1 MRKNDLTK
9 NRTAKTAKK
18 STAKTAKKSRALS
31 ARKHHAAIDAA
42 ILAEDLKEAMLERDQ
57 AEADRDHEFSRAE
70 KWEASAMS
78 QRRAEQSFFE
88 KVQVELGLTP
98 LSPENLTNGAT
109 VEEIFLKLRSFKSGA
124 LPPHDVQSQ
133 TAVASLVNDARR
145 ALNLTSSEGLVE
157 GILRL
162 QETLK
167 RSKSEL
173 DLLRNNERD
182 RLRTVVVP
190 EKVKCPDRKLL
201 TVNGLGYRFDCRL
214 EYGHVHAHAW
224 DSLGTCFLERNSY
237 YCRYEAWY
245 PGRGAFYPR
254 LEGNLDALLPCGL
267 PRWGRGSWLLRG
279 PLRS

>member
-57 AEADRDHEFSRAE
+57 AQADRDREYERAE
-70 KWEASAMS
+70 RWEASAMS

-109 VEEIFLKLRSFKSGA
+109 VESILQQLRALKSGA
-124 LPPHDVQSQ
+124 APHL
-133 TAVASLVNDARR
+133 ASVLNEARR
-145 ALNLTSSEGLVE
+145 RLNLTSSENLVRE
-157 GILRL
+157 IVRL
-162 QETLK
+162 QETVK

-173 DLLRNNERD
+173 DLLRKNARSERVLGD
-182 RLRTVVVP
+182 GEGGVMSVHTFAVPGKVETKLRP
-190 EKVKCPDRKLL
+190 VKDLFHRF
-201 TVNGLGYRFDCRL
+201 GFLG
-214 EYGHVHAHAW
+214 G
-224 DSLGTCFLERNSY
+224 
-237 YCRYEAWY
+237 
-245 PGRGAFYPR
+245 
-254 LEGNLDALLPCGL
+254 
-267 PRWGRGSWLLRG
+267 LLRRPVSPG
-279 PLRS
+279 K